1 MEETLYDKSIANLLN
16 IPIVVCVVLFCVIL
30 IAIPQIQDGI
40 KSIFNLFKKK
50 KKDFILK
57 YTDETITFDEIL
69 ISRDFD
75 IIRINAT
82 THLLGVLSERK
93 WLKHKYP
100 KYVNNVQQLRIV
112 KTKQG
117 EKIFDV
123 LPITIGTRKKSVY
136 FDISSFYNGAS
147 VPFSNSV
154 NDYVT
159 KKYRRCIIKLE

>member
-1 MEETLYDKSIANLLN
+1 MEGTLYDKSIANLLN

-30 IAIPQIQDGI
+30 IAIPQIHDGI

-93 WLKHKYP
+93 WLKHKAFIY
-100 KYVNNVQQLRIV
+100 K
-112 KTKQG
+112 
-117 EKIFDV
+117 
-123 LPITIGTRKKSVY
+123 
-136 FDISSFYNGAS
+136 
-147 VPFSNSV
+147 
-154 NDYVT
+154 VT
-159 KKYRRCIIKLE
+159 LSLFQATQR